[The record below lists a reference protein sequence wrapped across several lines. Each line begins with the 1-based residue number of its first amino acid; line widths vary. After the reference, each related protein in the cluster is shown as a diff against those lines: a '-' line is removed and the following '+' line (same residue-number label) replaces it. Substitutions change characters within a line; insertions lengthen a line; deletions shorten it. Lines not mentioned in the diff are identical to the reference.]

1 MAVHWLVF
9 GGMSS
14 QGFIMAGQIVGTVG
28 EIIHRRHGDLGRG
41 GLARPMPAAWTRYDG
56 QPKIQ
61 IKKYKIHKNTKMVF
75 QMKQANKY
83 C

>member
-14 QGFIMAGQIVGTVG
+14 QGFIMAGQIVGTVE

-41 GLARPMPAAWTRYDG
+41 GLAQPMPAAWTRYDG

-61 IKKYKIHKNTKMVF
+61 IKKYKIHKYTKMVF